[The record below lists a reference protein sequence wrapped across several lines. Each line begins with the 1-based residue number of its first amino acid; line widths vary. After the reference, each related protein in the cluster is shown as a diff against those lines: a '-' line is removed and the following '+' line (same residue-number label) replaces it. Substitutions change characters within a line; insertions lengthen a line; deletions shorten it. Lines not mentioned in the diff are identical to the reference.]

1 MSYSIGYLS
10 EFNPEL
16 ENSESMKPIL
26 LSALEKHVEV
36 LPIFCHSATL
46 TSIKS
51 SLIDKA
57 TIVVRMLGPSPNV
70 GLLELKQ
77 SLEDNG
83 FNLINNQSKSQN
95 AKDKMATYHI
105 LSEAGLPCIPTHFI
119 TRGEPIVLNH
129 IVKPRFGM
137 KGESI
142 LFGKINIENIPDA
155 VSEFVPSNMGGDW
168 ITQPYIPD
176 SKNWWR
182 VLVVNGEVVA
192 SYKRI
197 PSDYTFVS
205 NVSKGAIRNFSDF
218 PSREVTDLAV
228 EASRIMGLDICG
240 VDITSHPYMV
250 VEVNSVPAV
259 PREFAEKTSRQIL
272 RLTKIKNDYS
282 QR

>member
-1 MSYSIGYLS
+1 MPYNLGYLS

-16 ENSESMKPIL
+16 KNSESLKPIL

-36 LPIFCHSATL
+36 LPIFCHSTTL
-46 TSIKS
+46 TTIKS
-51 SLIDKA
+51 SLINNA
-57 TIVVRMLGPSPNV
+57 TIVVRILGSSSNA
-70 GLLELKQ
+70 GLIELKQ

-83 FNLINNQSKSQN
+83 FNLINKQSKSQN

-105 LSEAGLPCIPTHFI
+105 LSEAGLPCIPTQSI
-119 TRGEPIVLNH
+119 TSGEPITLNH

-272 RLTKIKNDYS
+272 RLTKIKNDY
-282 QR
+282 